1 VSDAKYTDVR
11 TPAPRTIYL
20 QYSPQSRPPWEFSL
34 RAAGS
39 TAAIAPEVRRLVRE
53 VLGNAR
59 VTKMTTL
66 KEQVDASIVPERLMA
81 TLSAF
86 FGSVGALLGAL
97 GLYGLLAYAVARRTR
112 EIGLRMA
119 IGARSHQVILIVM
132 RRAGALVA
140 AGLLVGIPLAV
151 WTTQAATAIVGNV
164 PGAGPVPVVVSSL
177 VTIAVAIAAS
187 AIPARRA
194 TGVDPIVAL
203 RSE

>member
-1 VSDAKYTDVR
+1 VR

-20 QYSPQSRPPWEFSL
+20 HYLPRNRVWDFSL
-34 RAAGS
+34 RTIGS
-39 TAAIAPEVRRLVRE
+39 AAAIGADVRRLVTD

-66 KEQVDASIVPERLMA
+66 AEQVDASIVPERLIA
-81 TLSAF
+81 TLSSF
-86 FGSVGALLGAL
+86 FGGVGALLGAL

-119 IGARSHQVILIVM
+119 IGAEAHQVMFIVM
-132 RRAGALVA
+132 SRACALVG
-140 AGLLVGIPLAV
+140 AGLVVGIPLAV
-151 WTTQAATAIVGNV
+151 WTTQAAAAVVGNV
-164 PGAGPVPVVVSSL
+164 PVAGPVPVAIAGL
-177 VTIAVAIAAS
+177 VTIVVAMVAS

-194 TGVDPIVAL
+194 ISVDPIAAL